1 MVTLESIMDGR
12 NILMACQRVVSNDG
26 APGVDGMPP
35 AELTSHLMEHWKAF
49 QKSVLDGS
57 YRPEAVRR
65 VEIPKPQ
72 GGVRKLG
79 IPTVMDRMLQQAIGQ
94 ELDREYDATFSDKS
108 YGFRKGRSAHQ
119 ALAMATGYLNF
130 DLDYIVEIDLE
141 KFFDRVNHDKMM
153 TLLSKRVAD
162 KRVLRLIRRYLE
174 SGVLENGVVVR
185 NEEGTPQGGPLSP
198 ILSNIMLD
206 ELDKELE
213 KREHRFVRYADDICI
228 FAGSQRGAERI
239 LASITAWLETKLKLK
254 VNREKSG
261 VRRPS
266 KGNLL
271 GFSFWHGRGGE
282 IRPRVSEKSYD
293 RLKEKVRKLTSRSW
307 SVSMAHRLE
316 KLTQSTR
323 GWVNYFA
330 KADAKQRLKAMDEW
344 VRMRLRMCIWKQ
356 WKRVGTRM
364 ANLQKLG
371 VAKQK
376 AYEWANTRKGYC
388 RTAHSP
394 ILHTT
399 ITNERLEQRGYT
411 PMLGMYN
418 RIRGKSR

>member
-1 MVTLESIMDGR
+1 MVTLENIVDGR

-26 APGVDGMPP
+26 APGVDGMRTE
-35 AELTSHLMEHWKAF
+35 ELTNHLMEHWKGF

-94 ELDREYDATFSDKS
+94 ELDREYDATFSERS

-119 ALAMATGYLNF
+119 ALAMATDYLNF
-130 DLDYIVEIDLE
+130 GLDYIVEIDLE
-141 KFFDRVNHDKMM
+141 KFFDRVNHDKLM

-174 SGVLENGVVVR
+174 SGVMENGVVVK

-213 KREHRFVRYADDICI
+213 RRNHRFVRYADDICI
-228 FAGSQRGAERI
+228 FASSERGAQRVLER
-239 LASITAWLETKLKLK
+239 ITAWLETELKLR

-261 VRRPS
+261 IRRPS

-271 GFSFWHGRGGE
+271 GFSFWHAAGGE
-282 IRPRVSEKSYD
+282 IRPRVSEKSWD
-293 RLKEKVRKLTSRSW
+293 RLKGKVLKLTSRSW

-316 KLTQSTR
+316 KLTQTTR
-323 GWVNYFA
+323 GWINYFA

-356 WKRVGTRM
+356 WKQVKTRM

-371 VAKQK
+371 ASKQK

-399 ITNERLEQRGYT
+399 ITNERLEQRGFV

-418 RIRGKSR
+418 YIRGKSR

>member
-1 MVTLESIMDGR
+1 MVTLENIMEGR
-12 NILMACQRVVSNDG
+12 NVLMACQRVVRNDG
-26 APGVDGMPP
+26 APGVDGM
-35 AELTSHLMEHWKAF
+35 AASELTSHLMEHWKGLK
-49 QKSVLDGS
+49 KSVLEGS

-94 ELDREYDATFSDKS
+94 ELDREYDPTFSEKS

-119 ALAMATGYLNF
+119 ALAMATDYLNF
-130 DLDYIVEIDLE
+130 GLDYIVEIDLE

-153 TLLSKRVAD
+153 TLLSKRIED

-174 SGVLENGVVVR
+174 SGALENGVVVR

-213 KREHRFVRYADDICI
+213 RRGHRFVRYADDICI
-228 FAGSQRGAERI
+228 FTNSQRGAERV
-239 LASITAWLETKLKLK
+239 LESITSWLETKLKLR

-261 VRRPS
+261 IRRPS

-271 GFSFWHGRGGE
+271 GFSFWHAKGGE
-282 IRPRVSEKSYD
+282 IRPRVSGKSWD
-293 RLKEKVRKLTSRSW
+293 RLKDKIRKLTSRSW
-307 SVSMAHRLE
+307 SVSMAQRLE
-316 KLTQSTR
+316 KLTQTTR

-330 KADAKQRLKAMDEW
+330 KADANQRLKALDEW
-344 VRMRLRMCIWKQ
+344 TRMRLRMCIWKQ

-364 ANLQKLG
+364 KNLQKLG
-371 VAKQK
+371 ATKQK
-376 AYEWANTRKGYC
+376 AYEWANSRKGYC
-388 RTAHSP
+388 RIAHSP

-399 ITNERLEQRGYT
+399 ITNERLEQKGYS
-411 PMLGMYN
+411 PMLAMYT